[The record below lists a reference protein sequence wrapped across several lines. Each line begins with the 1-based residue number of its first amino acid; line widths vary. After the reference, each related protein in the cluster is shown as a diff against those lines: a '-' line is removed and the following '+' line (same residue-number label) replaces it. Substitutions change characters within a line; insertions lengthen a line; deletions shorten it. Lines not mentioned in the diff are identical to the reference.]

1 MKLAYTFAN
10 GETNEIEVSEDW
22 AAVVMELDRQ
32 TYNLNQKETRRHCS
46 LDAYNLDDS
55 LLPSGVDVEAEV
67 ILRETEARIMAAIE
81 KLRPAQQELIRAIGI
96 EGISAVEYARRT
108 DDTESNV
115 SHKLKRTRTALKKLL
130 G

>member
-1 MKLAYTFAN
+1 MKYSYTFAN
-10 GETNEIEVSEDW
+10 GETKEIEVSEEW

-115 SHKLKRTRTALKKLL
+115 SHKLKRARTALKKLL

>member
-1 MKLAYTFAN
+1 MKLTYTFAN
-10 GETNEIEVSEDW
+10 GETSEIEVTEDW

-96 EGISAVEYARRT
+96 KGVSAACYARRT
-108 DDTESNV
+108 GDTESNV
-115 SHKLKRTRTALKKLL
+115 SHKLRRARTSLKKLL
-130 G
+130 D